1 MAITE
6 YQLSDRFLKDD
17 GRVFLT
23 GVQALARL
31 PIEQMRI
38 DKHNGLKTAA
48 FVSGYPGSPLGGFDM
63 ELEKALRVATDVDVV
78 LQPAVNEELG
88 ATAVMGS
95 QLATEQ
101 PDATYEGVLGI
112 WYGKGPGIDRAGDA
126 LRHANFT
133 GTSSKGGAI
142 ALVGDDPAAKSSTIP
157 SSSDATIYDLHMPLF
172 YPGDVQEVVDL
183 GRHAVAL
190 SRMTGLWTS
199 MKIVSPVAD
208 GSGTVDLGLDRV
220 EIVTP
225 DLSIPG
231 DPNGTIY
238 EPRPEGR
245 LLTPKTLDCL
255 LYTSPSPRDKRQ
267 SRMPSSA

>member
-38 DKHNGLKTAA
+38 DKRNGLKTAA
-48 FVSGYPGSPLGGFDM
+48 FVSGYPGSPLGGYDM
-63 ELEKALRVATDVDVV
+63 ELEKALRLATDVDVV

-126 LRHANFT
+126 LRPRTSPAPPRRAGRSPSSATTGGEVIDDSVVVRRNDLRPPHAALLS
-133 GTSSKGGAI
+133 GRRAGGRRPRPSRGGAQPHDRP
-142 ALVGDDPAAKSSTIP
+142 L
-157 SSSDATIYDLHMPLF
+157 DLNEDRL
-172 YPGDVQEVVDL
+172 
-183 GRHAVAL
+183 
-190 SRMTGLWTS
+190 
-199 MKIVSPVAD
+199 PVAD

-238 EPRPEGR
+238 EPRPEGVSSLQR
-245 LLTPKTLDCL
+245 RSSSNV
-255 LYTSPSPRDKRQ
+255 TSAQ
-267 SRMPSSA
+267 SG

>member
-1 MAITE
+1 MST
-6 YQLSDRFLKDD
+6 SCSN
-17 GRVFLT
+17 
-23 GVQALARL
+23 L
-31 PIEQMRI
+31 PST
-38 DKHNGLKTAA
+38 KNC
-48 FVSGYPGSPLGGFDM
+48 
-63 ELEKALRVATDVDVV
+63 
-78 LQPAVNEELG
+78 

-199 MKIVSPVAD
+199 MKIVSPSPTAPARSISAPI
-208 GSGTVDLGLDRV
+208 GSRSSPPISRSPAIRTARS
-220 EIVTP
+220 T
-225 DLSIPG
+225 SR
-231 DPNGTIY
+231 DPRGV
-238 EPRPEGR
+238 
-245 LLTPKTLDCL
+245 
-255 LYTSPSPRDKRQ
+255 
-267 SRMPSSA
+267 SSLQDARART

>member
-6 YQLSDRFLKDD
+6 YHLSHRFLKDD

-38 DKHNGLKTAA
+38 DKRNGLKTAA

-112 WYGKGPGIDRAGDA
+112 WYG
-126 LRHANFT
+126 
-133 GTSSKGGAI
+133 
-142 ALVGDDPAAKSSTIP
+142 
-157 SSSDATIYDLHMPLF
+157 
-172 YPGDVQEVVDL
+172 
-183 GRHAVAL
+183 
-190 SRMTGLWTS
+190 
-199 MKIVSPVAD
+199 
-208 GSGTVDLGLDRV
+208 
-220 EIVTP
+220 
-225 DLSIPG
+225 
-231 DPNGTIY
+231 
-238 EPRPEGR
+238 
-245 LLTPKTLDCL
+245 
-255 LYTSPSPRDKRQ
+255 
-267 SRMPSSA
+267 

>member
-1 MAITE
+1 MRRSLYGDHRVSPLRPLPE
-6 YQLSDRFLKDD
+6 
-17 GRVFLT
+17 GRRSRFLT

-172 YPGDVQEVVDL
+172 I
-183 GRHAVAL
+183 RATCRR
-190 SRMTGLWTS
+190 SSTS
-199 MKIVSPVAD
+199 A
-208 GSGTVDLGLDRV
+208 
-220 EIVTP
+220 VTP
-225 DLSIPG
+225 
-231 DPNGTIY
+231 
-238 EPRPEGR
+238 
-245 LLTPKTLDCL
+245 
-255 LYTSPSPRDKRQ
+255 
-267 SRMPSSA
+267 